1 VEGKSKEILG
11 TTYAKL
17 KEMCA
22 TISTCGYFDRLVEVT
37 GEEQAEV
44 VRFFP
49 NLGQQDINRL
59 SLFSDSPGYSISV
72 SIVIN

>member
-1 VEGKSKEILG
+1 VEGKSKEIVG

-17 KEMCA
+17 KELCA
-22 TISTCGYFDRLVEVT
+22 TISTCGYFDRMVEVT

-49 NLGQQDINRL
+49 
-59 SLFSDSPGYSISV
+59 F
-72 SIVIN
+72 